1 MENEDA
7 EHEERGNHGADGPFR
22 VGREQYTRLAVPFP
36 YVPRPKRGEEDKRGG
51 IKGHGA
57 EKRRAGCVSAR
68 GKP

>member
-1 MENEDA
+1 MRMQNMKKGETTEQMA
-7 EHEERGNHGADGPFR
+7 LFVWAGNN
-22 VGREQYTRLAVPFP
+22 TRLAVPFP

>member
-1 MENEDA
+1 MRMQNMKKGETT
-7 EHEERGNHGADGPFR
+7 
-22 VGREQYTRLAVPFP
+22 EQMALFVYTRLAVPFP